1 MNVNLTQLFIEKLL
15 FESSNKVNI
24 FFLKK
29 NKPHVV
35 MICILSQKKKSRSSL
50 TFFDGLSSFFYFYK
64 PEEVNVY

>member
-24 FFLKK
+24 FLKKK
-29 NKPHVV
+29 NKLHVV

-50 TFFDGLSSFFYFYK
+50 TFLMAYLHFSIFTSQK
-64 PEEVNVY
+64 K

>member
-35 MICILSQKKKSRSSL
+35 MICILSQKKKQEVVSL
-50 TFFDGLSSFFYFYK
+50 FLMAYLHFSIFTSQK
-64 PEEVNVY
+64 K